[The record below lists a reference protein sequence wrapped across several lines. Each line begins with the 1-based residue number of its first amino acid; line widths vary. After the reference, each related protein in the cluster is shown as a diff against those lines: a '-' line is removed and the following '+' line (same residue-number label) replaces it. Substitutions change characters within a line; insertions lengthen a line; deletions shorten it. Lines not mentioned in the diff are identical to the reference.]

1 MVCNRKGW
9 GRYSTLRSLLCLGVA
24 KRTGLFLCVILTGKS
39 IEQCSKDES
48 VIEKKEIY
56 LAVMNADMTNRITV
70 IS

>member
-9 GRYSTLRSLLCLGVA
+9 GRYSTSRSLLCLGVA

-39 IEQCSKDES
+39 IEYES

-56 LAVMNADMTNRITV
+56 LAVMNADMTNFITV